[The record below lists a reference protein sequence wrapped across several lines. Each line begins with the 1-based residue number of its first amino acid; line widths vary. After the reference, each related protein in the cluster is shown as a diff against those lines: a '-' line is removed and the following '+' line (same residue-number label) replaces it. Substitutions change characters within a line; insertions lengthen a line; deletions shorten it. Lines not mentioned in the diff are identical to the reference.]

1 MPKKVIAIDGPA
13 GAGKSTVAK
22 ELAKRLGYDYLDS
35 GALYRALAL
44 KLMLAGL
51 DGGASDDKIMNI
63 LKDTHIE
70 FSNGKVYLDKAD
82 VSERIRTP
90 ETGHYTSV
98 FSSKKVV
105 RDFLLVLQKKA
116 GSGADLVA
124 EGRDMATVV
133 FPDASSK
140 FFITANED
148 IRAQRRFNQ
157 LNGKISFA
165 DALKDVQERDKRDS
179 ERTVAPLMKAPDAIE
194 IDTSHKDIETVL
206 SEIMRELA

>member
-1 MPKKVIAIDGPA
+1 MPRKVIAIDGPA

-35 GALYRALAL
+35 GALYRAAAL
-44 KLMLAGL
+44 KLMTAKL
-51 DGGASDDKIMNI
+51 DGDASDDKIMEI

-70 FSNGKVYLDKAD
+70 FSNGKVYLDRAD

-98 FSSKKVV
+98 FSTKKVV
-105 RDFLLVLQKKA
+105 RDFLQVLQKA
-116 GSGADLVA
+116 VGNTADLVA

-133 FPDASSK
+133 FPNAYRK

-157 LNGKISFA
+157 LNGKVSFT
-165 DALKDVQERDKRDS
+165 DALKDVRERDKRDS

-194 IDTSHKDIETVL
+194 IDTSNKDIETVL